1 MTVLGVAGTDYT
13 GYKIVSVNDSS
24 VVDFYAS
31 KDRTINWFDLLENQ
45 YVVFMD
51 NGEPVDKYKWQ
62 DGRLKGLCRKPLE
75 SIAVGTVKAK
85 NYQQEMAIDALMDT
99 STTVKVL
106 SGIQGSGKTY
116 LLAASAMH
124 MALSGVYERIVWI
137 RNNIEVKNTNKIG
150 ALPGTAYEKLLP
162 FAMPLADHVGGRQA
176 LDMYV
181 NRGTI
186 EVESLS
192 FLRGRDFKKS
202 IIMCS
207 ESEQLTTDHVALLLT
222 RCAEGSIIMF
232 DGDWRPVDAR
242 VFEQDN
248 GLVTMINKL
257 KGQRLFSYVNLPE
270 SVRSDTARMAD
281 LLYH

>member
-1 MTVLGVAGTDYT
+1 MGVAGTDYT

-162 FAMPLADHVGGRQA
+162 FTMPLADHVGGRQA

-202 IIMCS
+202 II
-207 ESEQLTTDHVALLLT
+207 
-222 RCAEGSIIMF
+222 
-232 DGDWRPVDAR
+232 
-242 VFEQDN
+242 
-248 GLVTMINKL
+248 K
-257 KGQRLFSYVNLPE
+257 
-270 SVRSDTARMAD
+270 
-281 LLYH
+281 